1 MPKHHHQ
8 GKTEQIYNRTHGAAP
23 FHYEKMP
30 YQASESMDTKDI
42 QMKVAV
48 DDNSIRFR
56 AYQIYR
62 EKGGTALDNWLE
74 AERILMNNYHK

>member
-30 YQASESMDTKDI
+30 YQASELMNTKHI
-42 QMKVAV
+42 QAKMAV
-48 DDNSIRFR
+48 DDSSIS
-56 AYQIYR
+56 Y
-62 EKGGTALDNWLE
+62 
-74 AERILMNNYHK
+74 